1 MSKNR
6 KQKMITPEIMRQAVV
21 GAFTKLD
28 PRYMMKNP
36 VMFVVEIGF
45 VISLVLSFAPG
56 LLGDTTPNA
65 RVYNSIVSAILF
77 VTVLFANFAESVAEG
92 RGKAQAASLK
102 KTKKDTQA
110 RLLDADGGERM
121 VPSSELKKGEGFTIT
136 IEVACYPEIEVK
148 DYKGVEIEAVKS
160 EVTDEDVENEIKSMA
175 RKNSRM
181 VTVDR
186 PAQDGDMVL
195 IDYEGWVGDEQ
206 FEGGT
211 AERQP
216 LKLGSGTFI
225 PGFEEQLIGVSTG
238 ESKDVKVTFPEEYHA
253 ADLAGKEAVFK
264 CKVHEIKEEELPE
277 INDEFVKDVSEFDTM
292 DELREDTRK
301 NLEKAAEAKDEN
313 KMKDDALKAVYEAN
327 DIDVPDVMV
336 ESEIDNMMSE
346 FDQQLRSQGMDLEG
360 YFKYL
365 GTEPKDFRDNLREE
379 ALKKVKTRMIINAV
393 ADQENFE
400 ATDADVD
407 QEIEGMAKQYGLEAD
422 KVKEMI
428 GAQNIKMIAGDIRL
442 KKAIDFIYD
451 NAVKK

>member
-1 MSKNR
+1 MKATLISKENNEA
-6 KQKMITPEIMRQAVV
+6 KFTIEITAEEFENAVIDVYKSQKD
-21 GAFTKLD
+21 K
-28 PRYMMKNP
+28 
-36 VMFVVEIGF
+36 F
-45 VISLVLSFAPG
+45 VIDGF
-56 LLGDTTPNA
+56 
-65 RVYNSIVSAILF
+65 RK
-77 VTVLFANFAESVAEG
+77 
-92 RGKAQAASLK
+92 GKAPRSIIEKKYGETIFFEDAINKLFSLHYPL
-102 KTKKDTQA
+102 A
-110 RLLDADGGERM
+110 LDELDLDVIDNPKADF
-121 VPSSELKKGEGFTIT
+121 SELKKGEGFTIT

-264 CKVHEIKEEELPE
+264 CKIHEIKEEELPE
-277 INDEFVKDVSEFDTM
+277 INDEFVKDISEFDTM

-346 FDQQLRSQGMDLEG
+346 FDQQLRGQGMDLQS
-360 YFKYL
+360 YFKYV
-365 GTEPKDFRDNLREE
+365 GADPADFRKELRED
-379 ALKKVKTRMIINAV
+379 AFKKTKTRMIVTAV
-393 ADQENFE
+393 AEQEAFE
-400 ATDADVD
+400 VSDE
-407 QEIEGMAKQYGLEAD
+407 EISTELENMAKQYGLEAD
-422 KVKEMI
+422 KLREMI
-428 GAQNIKMIAGDIRL
+428 GAENVGVIAGDIKIR
-442 KKAIDFIYD
+442 KAVEFMYD